1 MVLREW
7 RMDNSAP
14 GGAAQAKLI
23 ANWKLAVFSLPAMIS
38 AIILGPLAGVLP
50 TIYATRFGLD
60 LIAIGSIFL
69 VVRIFDAVI
78 DPAIGLFS
86 DKTKSPIGSRKP
98 WIAAGM
104 AVATVAMLFLFM
116 PPDKV
121 SITYLL
127 VWMTV
132 FYFGYSLLEIPYAA
146 WSLELSRESKE
157 RTRINAFRAAALY
170 AGGILFTLAPAL
182 VPAAQGKMDFPALAV
197 IGIVLAVIGPLAVL
211 ATIALVPR
219 GETATTEPPKLTELW
234 GSVKGSKP
242 FQAFVLMYAFI
253 GIASG
258 VSGVVGF
265 MYISSY
271 LQIGNRFTELF
282 LPATVLGPL
291 MIPVWAWLLRRF
303 DKYKVTAIA
312 FSLYACIMPL
322 GWFVSPGPNSFLP
335 MLLIFCGL
343 SLFYPLL
350 MISMPTIL
358 GDIIDLDELET
369 GKNRAAQFSAFLVLV
384 AKASAAVGGP
394 LALLAIGAYG
404 FNPAAATNSDSAIL
418 GLRLASNWLPVL
430 LVLPGLFLLWRF
442 PMSDARHAEIKAQLD
457 LRRLATASA
466 G

>member
-1 MVLREW
+1 
-7 RMDNSAP
+7 MDVSERTGPPPAGTIP
-14 GGAAQAKLI
+14 
-23 ANWKLAVFSLPAMIS
+23 NWKLGVFSLPAMIS

-50 TIYATRFGLD
+50 TIYAARFGMD
-60 LIAIGSIFL
+60 LVAIGSVLLF
-69 VVRIFDAVI
+69 VRILDGVV

-86 DKTKSPIGSRKP
+86 DKTRSPIGPRKP
-98 WIAAGM
+98 WIAAGIV
-104 AVATVAMLFLFM
+104 VATVAMLFLFM
-116 PPDKV
+116 PPENATV
-121 SITYLL
+121 TYLL
-127 VWMTV
+127 VWMTI
-132 FYFGYSLLEIPYAA
+132 FFLGYSLLEIPYAA
-146 WSLELSRESKE
+146 WALELSRESRE
-157 RTRINAFRAAALY
+157 RARINAFRAAALY

-197 IGIVLAVIGPLAVL
+197 IGVVLAVVGPAAVL

-234 GSVKGSKP
+234 GSVRGSKP
-242 FQAFVLMYAFI
+242 FQVFILMYAFI

-258 VSGVVGF
+258 VSGVVSF

-282 LPATVLGPL
+282 LPATILGPL
-291 MIPVWAWLLRRF
+291 MIPVWTLLLRRF

-312 FSLYACIMPL
+312 FTLYACIMPL
-322 GWFVSPGPNSFLP
+322 GWFVSPGPASFMP
-335 MLLIFCGL
+335 MLIIFCGL

-350 MISMPTIL
+350 MISMPTML

-394 LALLAIGAYG
+394 LALLVIGAYG
-404 FNPAAATNSDSAIL
+404 FQPAASTNSETALL
-418 GLRLASNWLPVL
+418 GLRLTSNWLPVL
-430 LVLPGLFLLWRF
+430 LVLPGLYLLWRF

-457 LRRLATASA
+457 RRRLGARD
-466 G
+466 GE